1 MELTEGIL
9 YVYDEGLYLR
19 TRDLLSLL
27 GSDDLGQLVGDVELG
42 LDALLW

>member
-1 MELTEGIL
+1 MKHERS
-9 YVYDEGLYLR
+9 YLR